1 MRFSS
6 GLSNPVTNAGN
17 LINYPYFIKMNKISI
32 IIKREYMTRVRKK
45 SFIIMTLLAPV
56 LMAAIIIVP
65 TLVMMNQD
73 QEFKKIAVIEDN
85 PGLFKGVIPNT
96 KNLEFYYL
104 DNVRLEDLKK
114 SFQQAG
120 YYGILFISS
129 EVVNTPNA
137 VQLIS
142 KQQPPIAL
150 LQHIESSLE
159 KVIEKEKL
167 MTYKIENLDEIMKN
181 VETKVSIQT
190 IKIDESGNVKETST
204 GIAMVLAY
212 LSGFLMYMLVF
223 MFGAQVM
230 RGVIEEKT
238 SRVVEV
244 IVSSVK
250 PIQLMMGKIIGI
262 ALVGLTQFL
271 IWVFL
276 TIAIAGVVKS
286 TVLKKENLTQT
297 TQNMTK
303 SIMSGDQQIAG
314 QTQGTEMTPQMAEFS
329 KIFSNAMNQPW
340 GLIILCFIFYFITG
354 YLLYASIFAAIGSAV
369 DNETETQQFM
379 LPVTIPIILALMV
392 AMGTMQNPESSLSF
406 WCSLIPLTSPVVM
419 VARLPFGVPYWE
431 IAVSMILMVVTF
443 IAFVWMAAKVYRTGI
458 LMYGKKTSWK
468 EMWKWLRYSG

>member
-1 MRFSS
+1 
-6 GLSNPVTNAGN
+6 
-17 LINYPYFIKMNKISI
+17 
-32 IIKREYMTRVRKK
+32 MTRVRKK

-73 QEFKKIAVIEDN
+73 QDFKKIAVIEDDSD
-85 PGLFKGVIPNT
+85 LFKNVIKST
-96 KNLEFYYL
+96 KNLEFVYL
-104 DNVRLEDLKK
+104 ENTNLEELKNSYEK
-114 SFQQAG
+114 DG
-120 YYGILFISS
+120 YYGILYISP
-129 EVVNTPNA
+129 ELVNTPNA
-137 VQLIS
+137 IQLLS
-142 KQQPPIAL
+142 KKQPPIGL
-150 LQHIESSLE
+150 LDHIEGSLE
-159 KVIEKEKL
+159 KEIEKQKL
-167 MTYKIENLDEIMKN
+167 MTYNIENLDEIMKN
-181 VETKVSIQT
+181 VDTKVSIQT
-190 IKIDESGNVKETST
+190 KKIGDTGEVSETST
-204 GIAMVLAY
+204 GIAMALAY
-212 LSGFLMYMLVF
+212 LGGFLMYMLVF

-250 PIQLMMGKIIGI
+250 PVQLMMGKIVGI

-276 TIAIAGVVKS
+276 TIAIAGVIRS
-286 TVLKKENLTQT
+286 TLLKKENLTELS
-297 TQNMTK
+297 QNVTK
-303 SIMSGDQQIAG
+303 SLMTEEQQAAMG
-314 QTQGTEMTPQMAEFS
+314 TQTAEMTPQMTEFS
-329 KIFSNAMNQPW
+329 QLFNSAMNQPW
-340 GLIILCFIFYFITG
+340 GLIIICFIFYFITG

-406 WCSLIPLTSPVVM
+406 WCSLIPLTSPIVM
-419 VARLPFGVPYWE
+419 VARLPFGVPYWQL
-431 IAVSMILMVVTF
+431 AVSMTLMVITF
-443 IAFVWMAAKVYRTGI
+443 LAFVWMAAKVYRTGI